1 MRDIAL
7 TVVIFSLL
15 PFAFARPW
23 FGILLWTWVGLMNP
37 HKLTFGFAHNFPFA
51 EVIGIVT
58 IIAIILSKEAKSL
71 PMRAPVVLLLALNA
85 WMLVTTIYAL
95 FPDDAW
101 RQLTKVAKIQLFV
114 FLTILVMQSRERIK
128 ALVWVGTFSIAYFGI
143 KGGVYTILRGGE
155 GMVLGPDG
163 GFISGNT
170 EISLALT
177 MTLPL
182 MRWLQIQTQSRAL
195 KWALGISMALMV
207 IAVLGSYSRGGF
219 LALFAMGVGFWLKG
233 NRKLVIGALLVV
245 LVPAF
250 LAFMPDAWWDRMG
263 TIETYEQDTSATARL
278 NSWQFGWNMAQA
290 KPIVGGGFQ
299 SFQKDAFEKWAP
311 DPTRVWDS
319 HSIWISILAEHGF
332 VGLAL
337 FVAFWISAW
346 LLANK
351 IIRATRNVEG
361 YGWAPHLA
369 AMIQVSCIGYWVGGA
384 FLSLAYWDFPY
395 VLVAILVLTWTVVQ
409 RELSQHSA
417 EAKRPV
423 TIAPMGLAHEIGRS
437 GGTR

>member
-15 PFAFARPW
+15 PFVFARPW

-37 HKLTFGFAHNFPFA
+37 HRLTFGFAYNFPFA

-58 IIAIILSKEAKSL
+58 IIAIVLSKEPKSL

-114 FLTILVMQSRERIK
+114 FLTILVMQSRERITT
-128 ALVWVGTFSIAYFGI
+128 LVWVSALSIAYFGI
-143 KGGVYTILRGGE
+143 KGGVYTILNAGG

-163 GFISGNT
+163 GFIAGNT

-182 MRWLQIQTQSRAL
+182 MRWLQIQSQHRAL
-195 KWALGISMALMV
+195 KWALGISMVLMA

-219 LALFAMGVGFWLKG
+219 LALFAMGTWFWLKG
-233 NRKLVIGALLVV
+233 NRKVAIGALLVI

-263 TIETYEQDTSATARL
+263 TIETYDQDTSATARL

-290 KPIVGGGFQ
+290 KPIVGG
-299 SFQKDAFEKWAP
+299 
-311 DPTRVWDS
+311 
-319 HSIWISILAEHGF
+319 
-332 VGLAL
+332 
-337 FVAFWISAW
+337 
-346 LLANK
+346 
-351 IIRATRNVEG
+351 
-361 YGWAPHLA
+361 
-369 AMIQVSCIGYWVGGA
+369 
-384 FLSLAYWDFPY
+384 
-395 VLVAILVLTWTVVQ
+395 
-409 RELSQHSA
+409 
-417 EAKRPV
+417 
-423 TIAPMGLAHEIGRS
+423 
-437 GGTR
+437 